1 MHNFTIPEIVTA
13 PKVNEVNNYLFH
25 GPKTQQDAS
34 EIWTLGIVKPQVSRA
49 INTPRNDR

>member
-1 MHNFTIPEIVTA
+1 MQNIIILETVIA
-13 PKVNEVNNYLFH
+13 PKVNEVNNYIFY

-34 EIWTLGIVKPQVSRA
+34 EIWTLGILKPQVAPA